1 MSGAENPSQEKK
13 IANLVVVRDGRIL
26 ALIELTQLK
35 NNYADVVSDRDEYL
49 NDLKVFGEE
58 KRAFKEN
65 LRTLEGKLS

>member
-49 NDLKVFGEE
+49 NDLKVFG
-58 KRAFKEN
+58 K
-65 LRTLEGKLS
+65 